1 MRLINFH
8 LSFSWSQDILR
19 EIMGNLEDGEL
30 KDLVDEMIPIG
41 KEFNHNY
48 TTILS
53 EEDMKAAGLHHD
65 QPLLKRFKDKT
76 LLRNNQG

>member
-1 MRLINFH
+1 
-8 LSFSWSQDILR
+8 
-19 EIMGNLEDGEL
+19 MGNIEDKEL
-30 KDLVDEMIPIG
+30 KDLVDEMIPIS

-65 QPLLKRFKDKT
+65 
-76 LLRNNQG
+76 